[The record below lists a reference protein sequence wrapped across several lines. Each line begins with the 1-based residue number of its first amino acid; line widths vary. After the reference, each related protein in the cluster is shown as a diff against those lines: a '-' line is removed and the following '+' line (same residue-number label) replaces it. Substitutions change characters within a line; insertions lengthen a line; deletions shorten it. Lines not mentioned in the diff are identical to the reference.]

1 METESEVQKQCREI
15 GLDFIKISDAVKEFP
30 HGGLAVEVDLF
41 GTAETKWLD
50 GMMIEKKTGRKDVI
64 YLWFEKPAMDGVT
77 TLKIAQPFRS
87 FRDADFYMAACERM
101 GSLVFA
107 NSFADFCWYH
117 STGTTA
123 ETAQEIVTPLRKDAL
138 KDNLTHFLSCRFADN
153 LVEITQTL
161 NQTLFEGIMFDS
173 VLYGP
178 YIVDV
183 DVRKNVFNFNQKGK
197 S

>member
-1 METESEVQKQCREI
+1 METESEVQKQCKEI
-15 GLDFIKISDAVKEFP
+15 GLDFISISDAVKEFEC
-30 HGGLAVEVDLF
+30 GGLAVEVDLF

-50 GMMIEKKTGRKDVI
+50 GMVIEKRTGRKDVI
-64 YLWFEKPAMDGVT
+64 YLWFEEPAMDGVT
-77 TLKIAQPFRS
+77 TLKIAQPFKS
-87 FRDADFYMAACERM
+87 FRDADFFRLACA
-101 GSLVFA
+101 GLVDVLA

-123 ETAQEIVTPLRKDAL
+123 ETVQEIVTPLRKDAL

-153 LVEITQTL
+153 LVEISQTL

-173 VLYGP
+173 ILYGP

-183 DVRKNVFNFNQKGK
+183 DIRKNAFNFNQKGITK
-197 S
+197 